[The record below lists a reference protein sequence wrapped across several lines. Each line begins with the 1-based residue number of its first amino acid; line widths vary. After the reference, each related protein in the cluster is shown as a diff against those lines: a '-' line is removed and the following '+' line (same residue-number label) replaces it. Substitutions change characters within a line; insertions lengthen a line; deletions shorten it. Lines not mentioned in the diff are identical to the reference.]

1 MGGLGIDFP
10 LGNSRDVTGN
20 LGTVGTVPRTLVPVD
35 VLDVVLLLVCPGR
48 KWGQC
53 SALSLNHT
61 TE

>member
-1 MGGLGIDFP
+1 MGDLGIDFL

-35 VLDVVLLLVCPGR
+35 VLDVVLLSVCPGR